1 MAKTLGYKV
10 SGIHNQRRKAMI
22 LKLLTAALLLNTSLA
37 LATGVCD
44 RTPQVRDAIVAEAGE
59 SDCAQVTAQD
69 LQAIGELDLD
79 DKGISQLK
87 AGDFAGLE
95 ALDWLY
101 LGDNQLTSL
110 PAGVFAGLKSLDWLY
125 LGGNQLTSP
134 PAGVFAGLEAL
145 GWLNLEDNQLTSLPA
160 GVFADLPEDCVI
172 KL

>member
-1 MAKTLGYKV
+1 
-10 SGIHNQRRKAMI
+10 MI

-79 DKGISQLK
+79 DKEISQLK

-95 ALDWLY
+95 SLQRLN
-101 LGDNQLTSL
+101 LSGNQLTSL
-110 PAGVFAGLKSLDWLY
+110 PAGVFAGLESLQGLN
-125 LGGNQLTSP
+125 LSGNQLANLP
-134 PAGVFAGLEAL
+134 KEVLAG
-145 GWLNLEDNQLTSLPA
+145 
-160 GVFADLPEDCVI
+160 LPEDCVV